1 MPSFTSNFRF
11 RLPNENGKYDIEN
24 TAVLTNTK
32 YAAFWEKKA
41 AHKALAIVV
50 H

>member
-11 RLPNENGKYDIEN
+11 RVLTENGKYDIEN
-24 TAVLTNTK
+24 VSLLTYTK
-32 YAAFWEKKA
+32 YAAFEKK